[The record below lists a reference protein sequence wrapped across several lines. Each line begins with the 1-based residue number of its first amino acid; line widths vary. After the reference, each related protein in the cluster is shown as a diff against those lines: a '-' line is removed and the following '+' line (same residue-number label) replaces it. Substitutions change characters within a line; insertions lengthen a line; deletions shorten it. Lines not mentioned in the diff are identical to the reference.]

1 LITERYS
8 FGSWLVS
15 GLQRCSCMAL
25 VFACG
30 LACVIPPQ
38 MDLESG
44 NTPPQVVFQ
53 GTFPP
58 LDPREPHTVLQT
70 ATGKPKI
77 VTTFTIRFRDPDPE
91 DVTLRAFLGADYE
104 KFVDEKRVGPVSSGD
119 RSAAIDIVG
128 LCDDLVNNA
137 IGIYDFEVVLSDTG
151 FVDQGA
157 DLRETLVLDG
167 RKGSRDHAR
176 WRIRCDPAQPSAEGG

>member
-1 LITERYS
+1 MALIA
-8 FGSWLVS
+8 VS
-15 GLQRCSCMAL
+15 GI
-25 VFACG
+25 
-30 LACVIPPQ
+30 ACVIPPQ

-44 NTPPQVVFQ
+44 NTPPQVVPQ

-58 LDPREPHTVLQT
+58 PDPRDKHLVTVVQT
-70 ATGKPKI
+70 VPGKPKV

-91 DVTLRAFLGADYE
+91 DVTLRAFLGADYS

-128 LCDDLVNNA
+128 LCDDLVNNTL
-137 IGIYDFEVVLSDTG
+137 GVYDFEVYLSDTG
-151 FVDQGA
+151 FVEQGA
-157 DLRETLVLDG
+157 DLRDTAVVEG

-176 WRIRCDPAQPSAEGG
+176 WRVDCVPAPPSEEG